1 MTMPGVA
8 ALALAGATTFT
19 VVGDGIPQP
28 LSATPGNAA
37 AGRAIIVDRT
47 QGLCLLCHS
56 GPFDRTPAERAQ
68 GNLSTNLAGV
78 GSRYTAAQLRLRV
91 ADAKHLNPASVMPSF
106 HRLPPA
112 TAAQR
117 VGPAWQGQPVLTA
130 QQVEDV
136 VAFLETLK

>member
-1 MTMPGVA
+1 MPGMA
-8 ALALAGATTFT
+8 ILALAGAATTFT

-28 LSATPGNAA
+28 LTATPGNAA
-37 AGRAIIVDRT
+37 AGRAIVVDRA

-68 GNLSTNLAGV
+68 GNLSTNLSGV
-78 GSRYTAAQLRLRV
+78 GSRYSSAQLRLRV

-112 TAAQR
+112 TAEQR
-117 VGPAWQGQPVLTA
+117 VGAAWQGKPVLTA

>member
-1 MTMPGVA
+1 MAGMSLVGLGA
-8 ALALAGATTFT
+8 AVVFT

-28 LSATPGNAA
+28 LTATPGDAA
-37 AGRAIIVDRT
+37 AGRAILVDRT

-56 GPFDRTPAERAQ
+56 GPFDRNPVERAQ

-78 GSRYTAAQLRLRV
+78 GSRYTTAQLRLRI
-91 ADAKHLNPASVMPSF
+91 ADAKHLNPASLMPAF
-106 HRLPPA
+106 HRAPPA
-112 TAAQR
+112 TPAQR
-117 VGPAWQGQPVLTA
+117 VGAAWQGRPVLTA